1 MAKIFLWVGFNI
13 FVLLMLL
20 LDLGVFNRKAHEIKV
35 KEAILWTIFWVVL
48 SLMFNAGIYLYADY
62 QKALL
67 FLTAYLVEKSLSM
80 DNIFVFL
87 MLFTYF
93 KVNPV
98 YQHKVL
104 FWGVLGAL
112 IMRAIFIFAGIAL
125 IEKFDWILYVFG
137 AFLIYSGYKMMKEK
151 DKEIHPEKNPVLK
164 LARTILPVTGDY
176 RNGYF
181 FVKENGK
188 HFVTPLFIVLLVIES
203 TDIVFAVDSIPAVLA
218 ISHDPFIVYTSNVMA
233 ILGLRALYFAL
244 AAVMRIFRFLHYG
257 LSVIL
262 IYVGCKMIVAQ
273 CGYHISTEISLGI
286 IALLLAISIVASI
299 VIPQEKEV

>member
-1 MAKIFLWVGFNI
+1 MTTTILWVGFNA
-13 FVLLMLL
+13 FVIVMLI
-20 LDLGVFNRKAHEIKV
+20 LDLGVFHKKAHEIKV
-35 KEAILWTIFWVVL
+35 KEAILWSIFWVVL
-48 SLMFNAGIYLYADY
+48 SLLFNAGIYFYAGY
-62 QKALL
+62 NMALL
-67 FLTAYLVEKSLSM
+67 FFTAYIVEKSLSM
-80 DNIFVFL
+80 DNIFVFI
-87 MLFTYF
+87 MIFTYF

-125 IEKFDWILYVFG
+125 IEKFDWILYIFG

-151 DKEIHPEKNPVLK
+151 DKEVHPEKNPVLK
-164 LARTILPVTGDY
+164 LAHRIFPVTRDY

-188 HFVTPLFIVLLVIES
+188 YFVTPLFIVLLVIES
-203 TDIVFAVDSIPAVLA
+203 TDVVFAVDSIPAVLA

-244 AAVMRIFRFLHYG
+244 AAVMRLFRFLHYG

-262 IYVGCKMIVAQ
+262 IYVGCKMIAAQ
-273 CGYHISTEISLGI
+273 LEFHINTEISLGI
-286 IALLLAISIVASI
+286 IVSVLAVSIITSI
-299 VIPQEKEV
+299 YIPERIKQ

>member
-1 MAKIFLWVGFNI
+1 MSTTLLWVGFNV

-20 LDLGVFNRKAHEIKV
+20 LDLGVFNKKAHEIKV
-35 KEAILWTIFWVVL
+35 KEAVLWTIFWIVL
-48 SLMFNAGIYLYADY
+48 SLIFNAGIYFYFGY

-67 FLTAYLVEKSLSM
+67 FFTAYLVEKSLSM

-93 KVNPV
+93 KVNPI

-125 IEKFDWILYVFG
+125 IEKFDWILYIFG
-137 AFLIYSGYKMMKEK
+137 AFLIYTGYKMMKEK

-164 LARTILPVTGDY
+164 AARKMLPVTRDY

-188 HFVTPLFIVLLVIES
+188 RFVTPLFIVLLVIES
-203 TDIVFAVDSIPAVLA
+203 TDVVFAVDSIPAVLA

-244 AAVMRIFRFLHYG
+244 AAVMRLFRFLHYG

-262 IYVGCKMIVAQ
+262 IYVGSKMIVAQ
-273 CGYHISTEISLGI
+273 LGYHIPTEISLGV
-286 IALLLAISIVASI
+286 IAFVLTISIVTSI
-299 VIPQEKEV
+299 YIPENKEK

>member
-1 MAKIFLWVGFNI
+1 MSTTLLWIGFNV
-13 FVLLMLL
+13 FVLLMLM

-35 KEAILWTIFWVVL
+35 KEAVLWTIFWIAL
-48 SLMFNAGIYLYADY
+48 SLLFNAGIYFYSGY
-62 QKALL
+62 EKALM
-67 FLTAYLVEKSLSM
+67 FFTAYIVEKSLSM

-93 KVNPV
+93 KVQPI

-125 IEKFDWILYVFG
+125 IEKFDWVLYIFG
-137 AFLIYSGYKMMKEK
+137 AFLIYTGYKMMKEK

-164 LARTILPVTGDY
+164 LSRTMLPITGDY

-188 HFVTPLFIVLLVIES
+188 RFVTPLFIVLLVIES
-203 TDIVFAVDSIPAVLA
+203 TDVVFAVDSIPAVLA

-233 ILGLRALYFAL
+233 ILGLRSLYFAL
-244 AAVMRIFRFLHYG
+244 AAVMRLFRFLHYG

-262 IYVGCKMIVAQ
+262 IYVGCKMIAAQ
-273 CGYHISTEISLGI
+273 LGYHIPTEISLGV
-286 IALLLAISIVASI
+286 IALVLTLSIVLSI
-299 VIPQEKEV
+299 YIPEKKE